1 MENLLEMPPAMTP
14 GDAYPTLG
22 GEYDGAQARGDL
34 ATRADQNLLPEQKK
48 VSAADIGLTTQD
60 PDKFDWSTDD
70 SVLLGEQFATAVY
83 RNKRGAIVI
92 RQEGVGSDDDH
103 FVILRD
109 PEAVGRLVAALQN
122 EIGGR

>member
-1 MENLLEMPPAMTP
+1 MDALLELEPLAERPGDTSPNIEPAFVADHLGEGAPPA
-14 GDAYPTLG
+14 G
-22 GEYDGAQARGDL
+22 
-34 ATRADQNLLPEQKK
+34 
-48 VSAADIGLTTQD
+48 

-83 RNKRGAIVI
+83 RNKRDAIVI
-92 RQEGVGSDDDH
+92 RQEGVGGDDDH

-109 PEAVGRLVAALQN
+109 AEAVHRLVAALQN

>member
-1 MENLLEMPPAMTP
+1 MMESLLEMPPAMVP
-14 GDAYPTLG
+14 EDAASTFRSP
-22 GEYDGAQARGDL
+22 R
-34 ATRADQNLLPEQKK
+34 PER
-48 VSAADIGLTTQD
+48 VHETD
-60 PDKFDWSTDD
+60 PDKFNWSTDD